1 MVHSGMIVGLGTG
14 STAVHVIERIGE
26 RLRSGELTSIVGV
39 PTSFQSSALARD
51 HGVPIAALDH
61 IDHID
66 LAIDGADEVAPDL
79 SLIKGGGA
87 AHTREKI
94 VDALA
99 DQFVVVVDE
108 SKLVDRLGSRCPVPV
123 EVLPMALAAVTRAL
137 ERLGAR
143 PELRMAARKAGPVVS
158 DQGNLILD
166 AHFDSIADPLEL
178 ERTLNN
184 IPGVLDNGLFVGIAD
199 LVLIGVESDGT
210 TAIRRMERP

>member
-1 MVHSGMIVGLGTG
+1 
-14 STAVHVIERIGE
+14 
-26 RLRSGELTSIVGV
+26 
-39 PTSFQSSALARD
+39 
-51 HGVPIAALDH
+51 
-61 IDHID
+61 
-66 LAIDGADEVAPDL
+66 
-79 SLIKGGGA
+79 
-87 AHTREKI
+87 
-94 VDALA
+94 
-99 DQFVVVVDE
+99 
-108 SKLVDRLGSRCPVPV
+108 
-123 EVLPMALAAVTRAL
+123 MALAAVTRAL